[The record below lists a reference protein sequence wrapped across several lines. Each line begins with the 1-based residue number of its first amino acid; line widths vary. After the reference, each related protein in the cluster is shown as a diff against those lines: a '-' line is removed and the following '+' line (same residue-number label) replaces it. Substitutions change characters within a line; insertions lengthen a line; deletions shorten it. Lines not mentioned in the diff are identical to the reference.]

1 MSKKNK
7 HNKVDFSTGTAAAS
21 IRGTKGFI
29 GGDSLSFMASLESG
43 KLAIFPTGQDS
54 LAISQGET
62 VIGREKFIILKLKS
76 SGDMEFAK
84 KLIDL
89 LADTTKSID
98 ELAAAAIAADQ
109 AFQEK
114 LAEKKRLNRK
124 SKSL

>member
-1 MSKKNK
+1 MKKLSENSSFEFK
-7 HNKVDFSTGTAAAS
+7 TGTATAA

-98 ELAAAAIAADQ
+98 ELAAAAIAA
-109 AFQEK
+109 FSHT
-114 LAEKKRLNRK
+114 N
-124 SKSL
+124 